1 MPHLQSHQ
9 SPLHMKLTT
18 PQTPSSLPTKNRHES
33 FMEDS
38 NDWDLQ
44 AVVRSCGTA
53 VCSSSG
59 AEPPAAAQPRRVEAR
74 RESNVVGRALAPDP
88 EFVGQPVR
96 PAASLRDLDYLD
108 LDHELPRAP
117 FKITSSRERGA
128 LDHEVLISFPVASTS
143 GQQLLQT
150 RNQPSRKPGV
160 RTPRPK
166 RSKKSQLKKVV
177 CEVPVADGGVS
188 TDLWAWRKYGQK
200 PIKGSPYPRGYYK
213 CSSLKAC
220 MARKLVER
228 SPAKPGVLIV
238 TYIAEHCHAV
248 PTMLNALAG
257 TTRDRA
263 ASPDGHQPSHS
274 QSHGASDEASGKRE
288 DSADASSMTVDGGG
302 AETADDENALWLVNM
317 ALDDFLGPF
326 DDDLEH
332 FFEDDGV
339 LGRRLS
345 L

>member
-1 MPHLQSHQ
+1 
-9 SPLHMKLTT
+9 
-18 PQTPSSLPTKNRHES
+18 
-33 FMEDS
+33 MEFS

-44 AVVRSCGTA
+44 AVVRSCGSGSEA
-53 VCSSSG
+53 V
-59 AEPPAAAQPRRVEAR
+59 PAAVAMLRPEEEAR
-74 RESNVVGRALAPDP
+74 RRGIVNVGRAAAAAEP
-88 EFVGQPVR
+88 ELLVGRPVR
-96 PAASLRDLDYLD
+96 PAAALRDLDYLD

-117 FKITSSRERGA
+117 FSITPLSGERGP
-128 LDHEVLISFPVASTS
+128 LDHEVLISFPDASTS
-143 GQQLLQT
+143 GQQPRKL
-150 RNQPSRKPGV
+150 PGRKPGV

-228 SPAKPGVLIV
+228 SPAKPGVLVV
-238 TYIAEHCHAV
+238 TYIADHCHAV

-257 TTRDRA
+257 TTRHRP
-263 ASPDGHQPSHS
+263 ASPDHQTS
-274 QSHGASDEASGKRE
+274 QSHGGVSDEAGGRRE
-288 DSADASSMTVDGGG
+288 DDSADAASSMTVDGGG
-302 AETADDENALWLVNM
+302 GGAETADDETEPWQAADMAALEDHPLD
-317 ALDDFLGPF
+317 LDDFLGPLDHDDGF
-326 DDDLEH
+326 DR
-332 FFEDDGV
+332 FFEDDDGV
-339 LGRRLS
+339 LERRVS

>member
-1 MPHLQSHQ
+1 
-9 SPLHMKLTT
+9 
-18 PQTPSSLPTKNRHES
+18 
-33 FMEDS
+33 MECS
-38 NDWDLQ
+38 TNDWDLQ

-53 VCSSSG
+53 ACGSDGSSE
-59 AEPPAAAQPRRVEAR
+59 AAPPPPRPEEAR
-74 RESNVVGRALAPDP
+74 SGIISNVVGRAAAAP
-88 EFVGQPVR
+88 EFLVGRPVR
-96 PAASLRDLDYLD
+96 PAAALRELDYLG

-117 FKITSSRERGA
+117 FSITPSSERGAA
-128 LDHEVLISFPVASTS
+128 LDHEVLISFPAASTS
-143 GQQLLQT
+143 GQQLM
-150 RNQPSRKPGV
+150 QPRKQPGRKPSV

-166 RSKKSQLKKVV
+166 RSKKSQMKKVV

-228 SPAKPGVLIV
+228 SPAKPGVLVV

-257 TTRDRA
+257 TTRHRP
-263 ASPDGHQPSHS
+263 ASPDGGCQA
-274 QSHGASDEASGKRE
+274 SHGASDEACGRREE
-288 DSADASSMTVDGGG
+288 DSADASSTAADGGG
-302 AETADDENALWLVNM
+302 AETADDENEPPWQLVDM
-317 ALDDFLGPF
+317 AMDEYPLDDFLAPF
-326 DDDLEH
+326 DDDFDRLLED
-332 FFEDDGV
+332 DDGV
-339 LGRRLS
+339 LERRVS

>member
-1 MPHLQSHQ
+1 M
-9 SPLHMKLTT
+9 
-18 PQTPSSLPTKNRHES
+18 
-33 FMEDS
+33 DYS

-44 AVVRSCGTA
+44 AVVRSCA
-53 VCSSSG
+53 G
-59 AEPPAAAQPRRVEAR
+59 APGEAAPAPPPPQEKEAR
-74 RESNVVGRALAPDP
+74 REIVNVVGRRAAAAAATP
-88 EFVGQPVR
+88 EFVGRPVR
-96 PAASLRDLDYLD
+96 PAAALIRDLDYLD

-117 FKITSSRERGA
+117 FSITPSSERGQP
-128 LDHEVLISFPVASTS
+128 LDHEVLFSFPAASTS
-143 GQQLLQT
+143 GQQQLIHP
-150 RNQPSRKPGV
+150 RKQPGRKPGV
-160 RTPRPK
+160 RTPRAK

-228 SPAKPGVLIV
+228 SPANPGMLVV

-257 TTRDRA
+257 TTRHRP
-263 ASPDGHQPSHS
+263 ASP
-274 QSHGASDEASGKRE
+274 SDEAASAGGRRE
-288 DSADASSMTVDGGG
+288 EDSSADASSTMTVDGGG
-302 AETADDENALWLVNM
+302 AGGGGETADDENEPWQQVDMSLEGYPLD
-317 ALDDFLGPF
+317 LDDLLGGF
-326 DDDLEH
+326 DEDFDR
-332 FFEDDGV
+332 FFEGDDDGV
-339 LGRRLS
+339 LERRVS

>member
-1 MPHLQSHQ
+1 MTLTHAS
-9 SPLHMKLTT
+9 SPFRSRCCRISKRVKKLI
-18 PQTPSSLPTKNRHES
+18 
-33 FMEDS
+33 MEYS

-53 VCSSSG
+53 VADS
-59 AEPPAAAQPRRVEAR
+59 EPEPAVAR
-74 RESNVVGRALAPDP
+74 RAETVVVGRPGAP
-88 EFVGQPVR
+88 EFVGQPLR
-96 PAASLRDLDYLD
+96 APAAASFYDLEYLD
-108 LDHELPRAP
+108 VYHELPRAP
-117 FKITSSRERGA
+117 FLVTPSTSLERREGE
-128 LDHEVLISFPVASTS
+128 HEVLISFPAASTS
-143 GQQLLQT
+143 GQGQLLLP
-150 RNQPSRKPGV
+150 RKQPGRKPGV

-220 MARKLVER
+220 MARKMVER
-228 SPAKPGVLIV
+228 SPEKPGVLVV

-248 PTMLNALAG
+248 PTQLNSLAG
-257 TTRDRA
+257 TTRNKP
-263 ASPDGHQPSHS
+263 ASPDHYQQQPQPSS
-274 QSHGASDEASGKRE
+274 GKSPGATSTDEAGAAAKRE
-288 DSADASSMTVDGGG
+288 DSTESCSMAD
-302 AETADDENALWLVNM
+302 EENDLWAPVEM
-317 ALDDFLGPF
+317 DMDDFFGPF
-326 DDDLEH
+326 DDDIDH
-332 FFEDDGV
+332 FLDDDGV